1 MERAV
6 KMIVYYSYSSTGVL
20 CYERNGGES
29 APTSYGPTNETFQ
42 TTSLVGISPPG
53 DTAPRV

>member
-6 KMIVYYSYSSTGVL
+6 KMIVYYSYSSVFFVTN
-20 CYERNGGES
+20 ENGGES

-53 DTAPRV
+53 ETAPRV